1 MTFNS
6 SYCSYHPTRWNSTEH
21 SKSSRQITQGMRGS
35 SMGILL
41 KATPRFFHRLQQK
54 ERSDPLHRVHHEAH
68 DIPVTDIAP
77 VLFARVL
84 LLTTNVLESTG
95 VYQRASEVKRPPV
108 TLVEW
113 LSMLRD
119 ISSGDSDRNATT
131 VMVSWFQ
138 DSDEADLNFPPVWR
152 LFGRIDDEGGGVGV
166 DDFWSREEGRKEF
179 AISSSGS
186 KSEREE
192 EDSYM
197 GSAIIYF
204 IYSILSNDRQ

>member
-68 DIPVTDIAP
+68 DIPRHRHSTRPLCAC
-77 VLFARVL
+77 
-84 LLTTNVLESTG
+84 LTPHHKSTG
-95 VYQRASEVKRPPV
+95 EHRSISERASDVKRPPV

-138 DSDEADLNFPPVWR
+138 DSDEADLNFPPMGRRNWTGWWR
-152 LFGRIDDEGGGVGV
+152 GWCC
-166 DDFWSREEGRKEF
+166 WSRWFLE
-179 AISSSGS
+179 
-186 KSEREE
+186 
-192 EDSYM
+192 
-197 GSAIIYF
+197 
-204 IYSILSNDRQ
+204 